1 MKRFVLV
8 AIVALGLVL
17 VSSKPAQAHGV
28 WGFTP
33 GHIGISGSAN
43 LSWGAFGFGKLS
55 PAPHGYALD
64 YGYGHHGYG
73 VAPAAPMYYS
83 QPPIYY
89 NYTPAYGYGYY
100 PGCCG
105 Q

>member
-1 MKRFVLV
+1 MKRFVLA
-8 AIVALGLVL
+8 AIVALGLIL
-17 VSSKPAQAHGV
+17 VSGKSAQAHGV

-33 GHIGISGSAN
+33 GHIGVSGSAN

-55 PAPHGYALD
+55 PAPYGYAPD
-64 YGYGHHGYG
+64 YGYPQHGFGH
-73 VAPAAPMYYS
+73 APAAPMYYP

-89 NYTPAYGYGYY
+89 NYTPAYGYY